1 MDFIKHIYVKDNKLI
16 IISLNDLEFTIGLAD
31 VITIS
36 IDQENDISCY
46 QLNIKLH
53 NN

>member
-16 IISLNDLEFTIGLAD
+16 ISLNNLEFTIGLKD

-36 IDQENDISCY
+36 
-46 QLNIKLH
+46 KK
-53 NN
+53 